1 MPLIEL
7 VVIIKVGSAIGA
19 FETVALLVLCSLVGV
34 WLVKQQGLAVLRRA
48 QREADAGRVPTAS
61 LLDGVLLLVAG
72 GLLIFPGFVTDIV
85 GALLLLPPVR
95 YVLRRLLVARYGRA
109 SPPGRHGLAG
119 RPPAGALGADRR
131 RREPRAARTAAR
143 PVRPAGSDRLEGPA
157 AAVARPELS
166 ATGAGSWHWA

>member
-1 MPLIEL
+1 VAALIVVLLLAVPLIEL

-48 QREADAGRVPTAS
+48 QREADAGRVPTTS

-95 YVLRRLLVARYGRA
+95 YVLRRLLVARYGRRVA
-109 SPPGRHGLAG
+109 TVVVTGPPDGRLQGPSGQVVDVESHVQPEAPPGPSG
-119 RPPAGALGADRR
+119 RP
-131 RREPRAARTAAR
+131 
-143 PVRPAGSDRLEGPA
+143 GPGDQ
-157 AAVARPELS
+157 PPSLP
-166 ATGAGSWHWA
+166 GPN

>member
-1 MPLIEL
+1 MAALFVVLLLAVPLIEL

-95 YVLRRLLVARYGRA
+95 YVLRRLLVARYGRRVATVVVTGSPDGSCGA
-109 SPPGRHGLAG
+109 SGCTWLSTSTICPEGP
-119 RPPAGALGADRR
+119 RR
-131 RREPRAARTAAR
+131 RPSGGPVTTTVATRR
-143 PVRPAGSDRLEGPA
+143 P
-157 AAVARPELS
+157 
-166 ATGAGSWHWA
+166 

>member
-1 MPLIEL
+1 MAALFVVLLLAVPLIEL

-95 YVLRRLLVARYGRA
+95 YVLRRLLVARYGRRVA
-109 SPPGRHGLAG
+109 TVVVTGSPDGRLRGPSGQIVDVESHVQPEPPHDPSG
-119 RPPAGALGADRR
+119 RPDP
-131 RREPRAARTAAR
+131 T
-143 PVRPAGSDRLEGPA
+143 GSRDQPPSLPGPN
-157 AAVARPELS
+157 
-166 ATGAGSWHWA
+166 